1 MGVCI
6 CRRSDGLIRWWHPT
20 DAPQDFN
27 AGTEVLFAY
36 PHGPD
41 ARGQRWDGASS
52 LRDATAQESLDYD
65 DLVKTR
71 EAGTRVDDKVLKA
84 VLTYL
89 VQRLNELRTQPT
101 TSFPALTAQTVRDA
115 IVTIYKGLP

>member
-20 DAPQDFN
+20 DAPSDFN
-27 AGTEVLFAY
+27 AVTEILFAY
-36 PHGPD
+36 SGVPD
-41 ARGQRWDGASS
+41 ARGQRWNGATD

-71 EAGTRVDDKVLKA
+71 EAGTRVDDKLMKAIVL
-84 VLTYL
+84 YL

-101 TSFPALTAQTVRDA
+101 TSFAALTQQTVRDA